1 MLGANFKPGSK
12 ADTYHG
18 NVQRTVLMMG
28 RKTEFVSE
36 VPCGNLAALVGIDKY
51 ISKTGT
57 ITTSD
62 EALNIRNMK
71 YSVSPVVRVAVK
83 PKNPGDLPKLI
94 QGMNRLAKSD
104 PLVLCINDEETGQ
117 NIVCGSGE
125 LHVEICINDLIN
137 EYAQIPIIQSTPV
150 VSYKETVTEQGRDV
164 MSKSANKHN
173 RLTCSAEPITEE
185 LALDIE
191 NGVISEKMDPKERVK
206 KFVEHDFDKSEALKL
221 WAFGPD
227 NEGPNII
234 LDQTKGCQFM
244 NEIKDSMV
252 TGFQVVTAAGVLC
265 DEGVR
270 SMRINVN
277 DTTLHP
283 DSIHRGGGQI
293 IPTSR
298 RVFYACQLTSEP
310 RLQEPYFLVEITCPN
325 DVSGSVYSC
334 LTQKRGEIESE
345 ESIANTPI
353 TMIRAYLPVAESFG
367 FTGYLRSHTAGQ
379 AFPNCSFHHWGLM
392 QSDPL
397 SENENIVK
405 TIVKETRERKGL
417 KPEPF
422 PLAHYEDKL

>member
-1 MLGANFKPGSK
+1 L
-12 ADTYHG
+12 
-18 NVQRTVLMMG
+18 
-28 RKTEFVSE
+28 SE
-36 VPCGNLAALVGIDKY
+36 IPCGNLAALVGIDKY

-57 ITTSD
+57 ITTSS
-62 EALNIRNMK
+62 EAMNIRNMK

-150 VSYKETVTEQGRDV
+150 VSYKETVTEEGRDV
-164 MSKSANKHN
+164 MAKSANKHN
-173 RLTCSAEPITEE
+173 RLTVSGDTMTEE
-185 LALDIE
+185 LCKDIDE
-191 NGVISEKMDPKERVK
+191 GIISEKMDPKEKVK
-206 KFVEHDFDKSEALKL
+206 KLVEHDLDKSEALKL

-227 NEGPNII
+227 NEGPNMI

-244 NEIKDSMV
+244 HEIKDSMV
-252 TGFQVVTAAGVLC
+252 TGFQVVTASGVLC
-265 DEGVR
+265 EETVR
-270 SMRINVN
+270 GLRINVN

-283 DSIHRGGGQI
+283 DTIHRGGGQI
-293 IPTSR
+293 IPTSKKAY
-298 RVFYACQLTSEP
+298 YAAQLTSAP
-310 RLQEPYFLVEITCPN
+310 RLQEPFFLVEITCPN
-325 DVSGSVYSC
+325 DVSSNVYSC
-334 LTQKRGEIESE
+334 ITQKRGEIDSE
-345 ESIANTPI
+345 EAIPGTPI
-353 TMIRAYLPVAESFG
+353 TQIRAYLPVSESFG

-379 AFPNCSFHHWGLM
+379 AFPNCSFHHYGLM
-392 QSDPL
+392 LSDPFTEG
-397 SENENIVK
+397 SQVYNIVK
-405 TIVKETRERKGL
+405 ECRERKGL